1 MVASGTVAMYM
12 DNIGAVTSN
21 LEGVIDVGTALYPG
35 KDGIADVGMGGW
47 NLAIPATAENPKG
60 AAIFIDKVTNAE
72 AMELQLK
79 LPALAASLQDEQW
92 TQGINAAYSEMLS
105 SHVRELPP
113 VCEPGRC
120 TKRHDDH
127 APVRDDRH
135 VHGGA
140 GRKRLQL

>member
-1 MVASGTVAMYM
+1 
-12 DNIGAVTSN
+12 
-21 LEGVIDVGTALYPG
+21 
-35 KDGIADVGMGGW
+35 MGGW

-113 VCEPGRC
+113 FVNLAGAQNAMMTMLQSVMTGMSTVEQAEIGRASC
-120 TKRHDDH
+120 RER
-127 APVRDDRH
+127 V
-135 VHGGA
+135 
-140 GRKRLQL
+140 